1 MTYEDALNGCE
12 EISRGQKRDVA
23 HHSAYTSTSTLR
35 APAGVVIGVAIT
47 MVQTWHFML
56 LSTDGLVPRCRY
68 VQVATPAKVREPE
81 ASSNCIYASQQGGRQ
96 AELATIMFT
105 TGLTMWRACAYL
117 CGQWS
122 CAWLLMQCPFRRL
135 QQSALCKAAPVS
147 AKKHPSSVQA
157 LLYSVINTT
166 SCSRSTLM
174 AKVSNGSTAK
184 DVAFKCGWLTGSM
197 WMVAS
202 LS

>member
-1 MTYEDALNGCE
+1 MFKLALPVLVTA
-12 EISRGQKRDVA
+12 SAAFAAFTPPMSLDQRDVA
-23 HHSAYTSTSTLR
+23 RQSLSGSATYY
-35 APAGVVIGVAIT
+35 GGN
-47 MVQTWHFML
+47 
-56 LSTDGLVPRCRY
+56 
-68 VQVATPAKVREPE
+68 VQVARPAKVREPE
-81 ASSNCIYASQQGGRQ
+81 VSSSCIYASQQGGRQ
-96 AELATIMFT
+96 AELATIMFS